1 MIIFLFD
8 FAPVK
13 IRVLRGNTFFLDVFF
28 EILDSELTWQYLTV
42 GFHLNRRP
50 GLVSL
55 WTRRHLRF
63 LVKDGDTHT
72 FPSFIEKSNDHSL
85 LKCQSLNYNV
95 VDRVLLHL
103 PFLSRDFYLTFQL
116 NCTTIIERL
125 ESLIRYDNPAL
136 STIPLAICWT
146 TIFLSLLFIFWRA
159 HQESFFLNVQFRT
172 ISGNMGFVFFVFFL
186 TFFVSGSRAH
196 VSVAKFRAGNI
207 ATTIVWASFRPNA
220 G

>member
-1 MIIFLFD
+1 MWNKHGKVDKGHLYSRPLRFLAATFVLLRFFYSFFAMIIFLFD

-95 VDRVLLHL
+95 VGRVLLHL
-103 PFLSRDFYLTFQL
+103 PF
-116 NCTTIIERL
+116 
-125 ESLIRYDNPAL
+125 
-136 STIPLAICWT
+136 
-146 TIFLSLLFIFWRA
+146 
-159 HQESFFLNVQFRT
+159 
-172 ISGNMGFVFFVFFL
+172 
-186 TFFVSGSRAH
+186 FVSWLLPD
-196 VSVAKFRAGNI
+196 VSIELYDDHRTARVLDPLR
-207 ATTIVWASFRPNA
+207 
-220 G
+220 